1 MFIFFFLKQC
11 KRMHQQMHVIYPYH
25 LHISLHPMQL
35 SNGSSNPCCFLY
47 EIYITPISAP
57 LSYDLRQSFTGK
69 GRKPRSWLPG
79 VRRYSKFVI
88 NPDRSSDKFPQC
100 HVFWDLVKFP
110 SVILTIGILESLES
124 LSLQRQMI
132 VSLCAGIGGIVRRIL

>member
-1 MFIFFFLKQC
+1 MEVQIPVVFCMKYISPLYLLHYL
-11 KRMHQQMHVIYPYH
+11 MIYDNRIQAGAANRDH
-25 LHISLHPMQL
+25 
-35 SNGSSNPCCFLY
+35 GSPEY
-47 EIYITPISAP
+47 EE
-57 LSYDLRQSFTGK
+57 D
-69 GRKPRSWLPG
+69 
-79 VRRYSKFVI
+79 SKFVI

-124 LSLQRQMI
+124 LSLSRQMI